1 MEATQAGHVL
11 NHVQQHLRDIP
22 FKSLR
27 REEAELS
34 DEEKLA
40 KMQDVLQTDPGL
52 FLSRW
57 GRHLPNNVL
66 QDFQSLQPT
75 NYEVEYHLKNLQNTA
90 ALSHATIHNRRFAY
104 MKLHLRDTAY
114 FSDESMQ
121 QRDPVLFEQYIGQ
134 HLTESEKAAPYG
146 NDVNL
151 VQRILTNIDRH
162 YADEQVKQQHDI
174 ENEQFEEEEEEDES
188 DDESDTVMQSAP
200 SSASIAST
208 PAPATTSSR
217 PEREML
223 TPSSDENVLDGLPS
237 QQTQDAELTES
248 MLAFREEQRLEFVR
262 LMEERF
268 LAGKDPDFDYAQ
280 VDLDEAYDD
289 LKQQEQDFQD
299 KYFDDE
305 TPDEEVQPATSVYTG
320 ELDY

>member
-1 MEATQAGHVL
+1 MEATQANHVL
-11 NHVQQHLRDIP
+11 SHVQQHLKDIP
-22 FKSLR
+22 FKTLR

-34 DEEKLA
+34 DQEKLA

-57 GRHLPNNVL
+57 GRHLPPDVL
-66 QDFQSLQPT
+66 QDFQLLQPT
-75 NYEVEYHLKNLQNTA
+75 DYEVDYHIKHLQNTA

-104 MKLHLRDTAY
+104 MKLQLRDTAY
-114 FSDESMQ
+114 FSDEAMQ
-121 QRDPVLFEQYIGQ
+121 QRDPVLYEQYIGQ
-134 HLTESEKAAPYG
+134 HLTEREKAAPYG

-174 ENEQFEEEEEEDES
+174 ENEQFEEEEEEEEEEES

-200 SSASIAST
+200 SSASTAAT
-208 PAPATTSSR
+208 PALVTAAR
-217 PEREML
+217 PEHDML
-223 TPSSDENVLDGLPS
+223 TPNSDENVLDALPS
-237 QQTQDAELTES
+237 EQAQDPELTQS

-268 LAGKDPDFDYAQ
+268 LAGKDPDFDYTQ
-280 VDLDEAYDD
+280 VDLDEVIRAS
-289 LKQQEQDFQD
+289 
-299 KYFDDE
+299 
-305 TPDEEVQPATSVYTG
+305 PHA
-320 ELDY
+320 